1 MKHRLTDAERDR
13 IVDGWVRDYGT
24 MIQRTCALYLSDPSL
39 GEDAA
44 QETFLKAWR
53 SAEQFEGRNGSKV
66 STWLTRIAINTC
78 RDLTRTKWYK
88 RVDSSVDIESI
99 LALRGDIAEED
110 RTLFMDVLK
119 LPPKYK
125 SVVLLH
131 YYQDMT
137 QCEIASTLNVSRSCV
152 QSRLSKAISMLK
164 IELEGDDER

>member
-78 RDLTRTKWYK
+78 RDLTRTRWY
-88 RVDSSVDIESI
+88 RSVDSSVDIESI

-119 LPPKYK
+119 LPEKYK
-125 SVVLLH
+125 AVVLLY

-137 QCEIASTLNVSRSCV
+137 QTEIAEALEIPRTSVQNRLNRA
-152 QSRLSKAISMLK
+152 LSLLK